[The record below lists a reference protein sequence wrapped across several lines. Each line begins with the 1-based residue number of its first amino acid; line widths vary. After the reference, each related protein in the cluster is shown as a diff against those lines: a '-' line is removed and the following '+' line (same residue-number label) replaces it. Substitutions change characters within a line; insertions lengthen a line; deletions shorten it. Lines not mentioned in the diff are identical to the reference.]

1 MRSGLNGGADGSGA
15 GRLRGMS
22 AHLAVVA
29 NGLQK
34 AVEVNLNQ
42 LQDAV
47 GIRAVEKQLDANIF
61 LVVLTEIR
69 RRRLGKTVG
78 VWAEGWTGVRSR
90 ERAAGVG
97 ARGRTRGW
105 RGLAYM
111 LSRQLHPGA
120 LALRPRGSH
129 RRTERTKITLRVGTP
144 ILSEALATW
153 SHTP

>member
-1 MRSGLNGGADGSGA
+1 
-15 GRLRGMS
+15 MS

-34 AVEVNLNQ
+34 AVDVSLDQ

-90 ERAAGVG
+90 ERAGWS
-97 ARGRTRGW
+97 GRAWPHTR
-105 RGLAYM
+105 LA
-111 LSRQLHPGA
+111 
-120 LALRPRGSH
+120 
-129 RRTERTKITLRVGTP
+129 RVG
-144 ILSEALATW
+144 IHAL
-153 SHTP
+153 

>member
-15 GRLRGMS
+15 GRLRGRS
-22 AHLAVVA
+22 EHLAVVA

-120 LALRPRGSH
+120 LALRPRGSQRNGENEDDFAASG
-129 RRTERTKITLRVGTP
+129 RRF
-144 ILSEALATW
+144 
-153 SHTP
+153 

>member
-1 MRSGLNGGADGSGA
+1 
-15 GRLRGMS
+15 MS

-34 AVEVNLNQ
+34 AVEANLYQ

-47 GIRAVEKQLDANIF
+47 G
-61 LVVLTEIR
+61 IR

-120 LALRPRGSH
+120 LALRPRGSQRNGENEDDFAASG
-129 RRTERTKITLRVGTP
+129 RRF
-144 ILSEALATW
+144 
-153 SHTP
+153 

>member
-15 GRLRGMS
+15 GRLRARS

-34 AVEVNLNQ
+34 AVDANLDQ

-47 GIRAVEKQLDANIF
+47 GIRAVEKQLDADHL

-90 ERAAGVG
+90 ERAGWS
-97 ARGRTRGW
+97 GRAWPHTR
-105 RGLAYM
+105 LA
-111 LSRQLHPGA
+111 
-120 LALRPRGSH
+120 
-129 RRTERTKITLRVGTP
+129 RVG
-144 ILSEALATW
+144 IHAL
-153 SHTP
+153 

>member
-34 AVEVNLNQ
+34 AVEVNLDQ

-90 ERAAGVG
+90 ERAGWSGRAWPHTRLARVG
-97 ARGRTRGW
+97 IHALSTAPSW
-105 RGLAYM
+105 RPRSACG
-111 LSRQLHPGA
+111 HGA
-120 LALRPRGSH
+120 L
-129 RRTERTKITLRVGTP
+129 RRTETNEDNFAASGRLY
-144 ILSEALATW
+144 
-153 SHTP
+153 

>member
-34 AVEVNLNQ
+34 AVDANLDQ

-47 GIRAVEKQLDANIF
+47 GIRAVEKQLDAEHL

-90 ERAAGVG
+90 ERAGWSGRAWPHTRLARVG
-97 ARGRTRGW
+97 IHALSTAPSWRPRSAARGSQRNGENEDDFAAS
-105 RGLAYM
+105 G
-111 LSRQLHPGA
+111 
-120 LALRPRGSH
+120 
-129 RRTERTKITLRVGTP
+129 RRF
-144 ILSEALATW
+144 
-153 SHTP
+153 

>member
-1 MRSGLNGGADGSGA
+1 
-15 GRLRGMS
+15 MS

-34 AVEVNLNQ
+34 AVEVNLDQ

-97 ARGRTRGW
+97 ARGRTRDW
-105 RGLAYM
+105 
-111 LSRQLHPGA
+111 
-120 LALRPRGSH
+120 
-129 RRTERTKITLRVGTP
+129 
-144 ILSEALATW
+144 
-153 SHTP
+153 

>member
-15 GRLRGMS
+15 GRLRARS

-90 ERAAGVG
+90 ERAGWSGRAWPHTRLARVG
-97 ARGRTRGW
+97 IHA
-105 RGLAYM
+105 
-111 LSRQLHPGA
+111 LSTAPSW
-120 LALRPRGSH
+120 RPRSAATG
-129 RRTERTKITLRVGTP
+129 
-144 ILSEALATW
+144 LSEERRERG
-153 SHTP
+153 